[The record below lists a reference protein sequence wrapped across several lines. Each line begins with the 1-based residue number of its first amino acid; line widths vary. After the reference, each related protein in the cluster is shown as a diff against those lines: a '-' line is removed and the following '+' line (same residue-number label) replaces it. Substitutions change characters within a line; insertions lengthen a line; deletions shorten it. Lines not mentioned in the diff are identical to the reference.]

1 MWDAIGSRLDHA
13 QVHRALQ
20 DALRRNADAIE
31 ALRNSGAELE
41 LLVRTALRADG
52 DGDRGGGDG
61 AGGDGDGDG
70 DGGIKEGGYA
80 AVEVISGIP
89 AGHAALTEMQRAAR
103 RELRIID
110 MPPYQGTAEHY
121 AAQEVLQAARMAEGI
136 VYRVIYSRAACEDP
150 VAAPNLIRMAGRGEQ
165 ARTLA
170 DPPMKLVLADDDLAA
185 LPLPA
190 EDAMLL
196 IRPSALLDALV
207 HVFETLWRL
216 AVPVSVDADSP
227 LDERDRLIL
236 TLLAT
241 GATDDA
247 IARRVG
253 VNRRTVV
260 RRVSALQA
268 RLGATTR
275 FQAGLQA
282 GRRGWL

>member
-1 MWDAIGSRLDHA
+1 MPDAIGTRLDRRLVRH
-13 QVHRALQ
+13 ALQ
-20 DALRRNADAIE
+20 DALRRNAEAVE
-31 ALRNSGAELE
+31 ALRTSGAELDR
-41 LLVRTALRADG
+41 LVRSALDG
-52 DGDRGGGDG
+52 EGVGKGGVQ
-61 AGGDGDGDG
+61 
-70 DGGIKEGGYA
+70 EGGYA
-80 AVEVISGIP
+80 AVEAISGIA
-89 AGHAALTEMQRAAR
+89 AGHEAVERMQRGAR

-110 MPPYQGTAEHY
+110 MPPYHGSADHY

-136 VYRVIYSRAACEDP
+136 AYRVIYSRAACEDP
-150 VAAPNLIRMAGRGEQ
+150 VAAPNLIRMVERGEQ

-190 EDAMLL
+190 ESTMLL
-196 IRPSALLDALV
+196 VRPSALLDALA
-207 HVFETLWRL
+207 HLFDTLWRL

-260 RRVSALQA
+260 RRVSALQV

>member
-1 MWDAIGSRLDHA
+1 MPDVFDSRLDRG
-13 QVHRALQ
+13 QIYRALE
-20 DALRRNADAIE
+20 DALRRNADSVD
-31 ALRNSGAELE
+31 ALRDTGEELDR
-41 LLVRTALRADG
+41 LFRAARRADAAFLG
-52 DGDRGGGDG
+52 RGDG
-61 AGGDGDGDG
+61 AASRWPA
-70 DGGIKEGGYA
+70 YP
-80 AVEVISGIP
+80 AVEAVDGIA
-89 AGHAALTEMQRAAR
+89 AGQEAVERMQRAAR

-110 MPPYQGTAEHY
+110 MPPYHGTAENY

-136 VYRVIYSRAACEDP
+136 AYRVVYSRAACDDP
-150 VAAPNLIRMAGRGEQ
+150 VAGPNLVRMVERGEQ

-185 LPLPA
+185 VPLPA
-190 EDAMLL
+190 DATVLL
-196 IRPSALLDALV
+196 VRPSALLDALI
-207 HVFETLWRL
+207 HLFEALWRL
-216 AVPVSVDADSP
+216 AVPVSSDADAP

-260 RRVSALQA
+260 RRVSALQG